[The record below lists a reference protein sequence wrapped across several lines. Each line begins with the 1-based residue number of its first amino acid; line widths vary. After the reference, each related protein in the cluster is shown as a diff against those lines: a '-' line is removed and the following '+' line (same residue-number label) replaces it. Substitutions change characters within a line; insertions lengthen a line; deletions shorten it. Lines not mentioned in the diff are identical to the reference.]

1 MAKKSRK
8 RIVEVP
14 KGAQVINVDENTGLL
29 LRLGY
34 EVASKV
40 PSRGLGVA
48 LFHDCK
54 FVSSEPSV
62 VVKTMLAFM
71 DEGDAL
77 KAMCTS
83 CDCEDCREFAGFP
96 STALAVGHRK
106 HFQEYVGGRF
116 DGLTP
121 AQKRAR
127 LMEFIRQAVEL

>member
-14 KGAQVINVDENTGLL
+14 DGAEVIHLDANASMF
-29 LRLGY
+29 LRLGQ
-34 EVASKV
+34 ELTQRV
-40 PSRGLGVA
+40 PSSGLGVA
-48 LFHDCK
+48 LYHNAQFI
-54 FVSSEPSV
+54 SSDPTV
-62 VVKTMLAFM
+62 VVKILLAFM